1 MSGPSELYG
10 QPSTANTTEYLAARG
25 KTAAGRLLT
34 SATYADMS
42 FLNNFLQFWTIGNA
56 FQYIFVFHCV
66 N

>member
-1 MSGPSELYG
+1 MSDPSELYG
-10 QPSTANTTEYLAARG
+10 QPSSANTTEYLAAKG
-25 KTAAGRLLT
+25 KTAAGRLLL
-34 SATYADMS
+34 ATYADMS